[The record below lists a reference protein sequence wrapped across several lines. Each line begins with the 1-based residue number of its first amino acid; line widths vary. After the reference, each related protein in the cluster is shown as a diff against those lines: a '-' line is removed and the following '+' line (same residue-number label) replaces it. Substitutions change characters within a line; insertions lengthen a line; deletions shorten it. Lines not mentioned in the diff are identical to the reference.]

1 VSVRFKFQPVFGSN
15 VKPLALGVA
24 VDWVSSAPGGD
35 LFSGLASI
43 LGMAYYSTSVFL
55 NAAVTGIICYR
66 MVYHAMK
73 VKKQLGHEHASGY
86 LDVVSVIVESVLPY
100 SLSGIAFLVSFGT
113 GNESSMT
120 FYFVYICGMVRRS
133 QSAGVWTIV

>member
-24 VDWVSSAPGGD
+24 VDWVTSIPRGD
-35 LFSGLASI
+35 LFSGLASR
-43 LGMAYYSTSVFL
+43 LGMAYYSITVFL
-55 NAAVTGIICYR
+55 HTAVTGIICYR

-73 VKKQLGHEHASGY
+73 VKKQLGHEYASGY
-86 LDVVSVIVESVLPY
+86 FNVVSIIVESVLPY

-113 GNESSMT
+113 GNESSIT
-120 FYFVYICGMVRRS
+120 FYFLYICGMVRRS
-133 QSAGVWTIV
+133 QSAGL